1 MVLQTVFTTGVTGGN
16 ARLELPV
23 FTTIVFAIV
32 FGWLLVSVWQRV
44 LENFSYETLGLNS
57 RSTIHALIVAI
68 VTTIAFLAFVWMID
82 EYAIIP
88 AGEAAG
94 AVEGATEGILSG
106 ASGPDNPITSSILG
120 STRYGHPIVITPTNF
135 F

>member
-1 MVLQTVFTTGVTGGN
+1 MVLQNVFTAGVNNTGE
-16 ARLELPV
+16 LELPPFATLV
-23 FTTIVFAIV
+23 LAIV

-57 RSTIHALIVAI
+57 RSTVHALIVAVI
-68 VTTIAFLAFVWMID
+68 LTIAFLAFVWMID
-82 EYAIIP
+82 EYNIIP

-94 AVEGATEGILSG
+94 AVSGATEELVSNGNSVQQ
-106 ASGPDNPITSSILG
+106 SIAG
-120 STRYGHPIVITPTNF
+120 STRFGHPIVITPVTF

>member
-1 MVLQTVFTTGVTGGN
+1 MVLQSVFTAGLNGDG
-16 ARLELPV
+16 ELDIPPFATLV
-23 FTTIVFAIV
+23 MAIV

-68 VTTIAFLAFVWMID
+68 ILTISFFAFVWMID
-82 EYAIIP
+82 EYDIVP

-94 AVEGATEGILSG
+94 AVSGATENIIDGENEIQQRI
-106 ASGPDNPITSSILG
+106 AS
-120 STRYGHPIVITPTNF
+120 STRYGHPIVLLPNSF
-135 F
+135 Y